1 MNLLKDL
8 LGHRQIKVAE
18 SEQDI
23 ADKMLAITQHSVATK
38 ALTADERHSISV
50 KLAKISDH
58 IEHGNVSARDHSLI
72 DKLMSDLGLIDAES
86 GEGVDQSEDNYAST
100 HLSALEKQFVKDL
113 LDINMQIARSSRDAR
128 DDEDTQF
135 ADRHEEKMALRRE
148 VSKIM
153 KIKDESG
160 LRAAI
165 AEFER
170 FKERNGF

>member
-8 LGHRQIKVAE
+8 LVHRQVKVDE
-18 SEQDI
+18 SEQGI

-72 DKLMSDLGLIDAES
+72 DKLMADLGLIDAEG
-86 GEGVDQSEDNYAST
+86 GEGVGQSEGNYAST

-113 LDINMQIARSSRDAR
+113 LDINIQIARSSRDAR
-128 DDEDTQF
+128 DDDSQF